1 MNKMLL
7 LLALLM
13 ASTVATG
20 AEGAASAPAEAKA
33 PTADTGPKVS
43 LAELASEA
51 ELIALVQVADTDYVY
66 AREFP
71 TGGRAYLR
79 VLIPYK
85 VSEPIG
91 DMIEV
96 YEEGLHPHECYFKDP
111 TVYEEGRR
119 YLVFLRRNPQK
130 AGQYLGLPEG
140 CALQVL
146 VTKDNLYALRYP
158 LSGIDVSDDLS
169 EYAERLEFADRYAA
183 FSDDDMT
190 VAERNR
196 LLEDGYLERTDSG
209 YRYTHG
215 LDLSTIRRLIGEDV
229 MSPDRSMLQPGKQ
242 VPDP

>member
-1 MNKMLL
+1 MNKMALF
-7 LLALLM
+7 LALAM
-13 ASTVATG
+13 ACNGAVGASGEQAAPVEPKAATDD
-20 AEGAASAPAEAKA
+20 A
-33 PTADTGPKVS
+33 GPKPS
-43 LAELASEA
+43 LADLASKA

-85 VSEPIG
+85 VTEPIG

-119 YLVFLRRNPQK
+119 FLVFLRRNPQK

-158 LSGIDVSDDLS
+158 LSGIDLSDDLS
-169 EYAERLEFADRYAA
+169 EFAERLVFADRYAA
-183 FSDDDMT
+183 FDDDGMT

-196 LLEDGYLERTDSG
+196 LLEGGFLERTDSG

-215 LDLSTIRRLIGEDV
+215 VDLSTVRRLIGEDA
-229 MSPDRSMLQPGKQ
+229 MSPDQSLLQPGKQ
-242 VPDP
+242 PADP